1 VRTASIAVRL
11 WPVVRGLCILLL
23 TTACDPGG
31 DSAITAAAD
40 SRTGPE
46 GWSWEDT
53 AAEAAPLDAAT
64 LAADLQANL
73 EAMYEVKATVPLDS
87 FEAAYAYHT
96 DRCPVNPVITESPE
110 NGTTLYFDGLC
121 DLEPVDFKGP
131 ALFYQWNDAFIDPI
145 AAMSVTAGLPS
156 TIRWTGRGFNGQT
169 DIYSDDG
176 TLDFNCSCTMID
188 VSGEADDGGHWFLGV
203 TSGTAHWTGPEGVG
217 TWMDDPAVV
226 PELQIVVNELGAQRS
241 LHAGGTLSG
250 YGTRYTSISW
260 QLWVDATKAGDGWV
274 CAPGAEL
281 GVSFRD
287 DTDSHWSDLD
297 FTVDAACAACA
308 TTEGGEV
315 VCVDLV
321 PLLQFEGSP
330 W

>member
-1 VRTASIAVRL
+1 M
-11 WPVVRGLCILLL
+11 PRGPSLLFL
-23 TTACDPGG
+23 ALACDPGG
-31 DSAITAAAD
+31 DSAVSPTED
-40 SRTGPE
+40 SRPSPE

-53 AAEAAPLDAAT
+53 AAEPEPLDVST

-96 DRCPVNPVITESPE
+96 DRCPMNPVITETADR
-110 NGTTLYFDGLC
+110 GTTLYFDGLC

-131 ALFYQWNDAFIDPI
+131 ALYYEWNDAFIEPI
-145 AAMSVTAGLPS
+145 AAMSVAAGLPS

-188 VSGEADDGGHWFLGV
+188 VTGDADDGGHWFLGV

-226 PELQIVVNELGAQRS
+226 PELQIVVNELGDQRS

-250 YGTRYTSISW
+250 YGSRYTSMSW
-260 QLWVDATKAGDGWV
+260 QLGMDATRAGGGWG
-274 CAPGAEL
+274 CSSGATL
-281 GVSFRD
+281 AVSFRD
-287 DTDSHWSDLD
+287 DTDSDWSTLD
-297 FTVDAACAACA
+297 FTVDSACGACA
-308 TTEGGEV
+308 TTESEES
-315 VCVDLV
+315 VCVNLA
-321 PLLQFEGSP
+321 PLLEFEGSP